1 MTTASTSPG
10 AAPVPPLPW
19 WRVGAMWLFVG
30 GLGIVVVASF
40 ALLATAL
47 RGADTVL
54 PQVSARTGVQNT
66 PEAPAL
72 QGRNHAA
79 TPAR

>member
-1 MTTASTSPG
+1 MTTAPTISG
-10 AAPVPPLPW
+10 ATPAPPLPW
-19 WRVGAMWLFVG
+19 
-30 GLGIVVVASF
+30 LGIVVASF

-54 PQVSARTGVQNT
+54 PQVSARTGLQNT

-72 QGRNHAA
+72 QGRSHAA